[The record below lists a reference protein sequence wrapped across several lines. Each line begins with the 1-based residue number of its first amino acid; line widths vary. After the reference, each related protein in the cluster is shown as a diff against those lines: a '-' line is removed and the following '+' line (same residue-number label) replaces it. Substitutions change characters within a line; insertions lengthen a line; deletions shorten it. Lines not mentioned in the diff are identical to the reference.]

1 MIHEWSVLTKMAEG
15 KALRVIK
22 VLVPE
27 TGITIEGEFTLPML
41 AQLSPEEQM
50 FAAVFLKTH
59 GSIKQMEKV
68 FGISYP
74 TVKNKLNRIAGKLDM
89 VNVGVEIEEPE
100 IQKEDHMNILEKL
113 ENGEISLEEALKGLE

>member
-1 MIHEWSVLTKMAEG
+1 MIHEWQVLTKMTDG
-15 KALRVIK
+15 KALRVLK

-27 TGITIEGEFTLPML
+27 TGITVEGEFTLPTL
-41 AQLSPEEQM
+41 AQLSAEEQM

-89 VNVGVEIEEPE
+89 VHVDVEIEEPE
-100 IQKEDHMNILEKL
+100 IKKEDNLNILEKL
-113 ENGEISLEEALKGLE
+113 EKGEISLEKALKGLE